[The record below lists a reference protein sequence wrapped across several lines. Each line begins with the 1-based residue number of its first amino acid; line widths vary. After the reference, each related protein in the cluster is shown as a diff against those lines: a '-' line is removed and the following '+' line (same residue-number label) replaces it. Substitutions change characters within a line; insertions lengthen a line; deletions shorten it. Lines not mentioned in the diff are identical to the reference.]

1 MKAPAEVMMGN
12 FAIARG
18 LVEAG
23 LELAAAYPGTPS
35 SEILPGIVEFNKR
48 EKGKIHA
55 EWSTNE
61 RCALEVAFGAALSG
75 KKAACMMKQVGLN
88 VAFPSLMRGRGKRIE
103 GALVIVSC
111 DDPGPQSSQTEQDTR
126 LLCTLFNIPVF
137 DPASSKEAGD
147 VAYYALNYS
156 FEHKIPVILR
166 STHRVSHAREA
177 IKLFPPGTR
186 KVTLNSPLSAPRPQ
200 LPAKL
205 GIIAS
210 GMSYSI
216 AMDVISDFG
225 LAKDIPIYKVLQL
238 SALSSL
244 LSPPDSPLSA
254 LSSQPPAP
262 CPLPSSLPST
272 PQHLDPS
279 LIDFTGRMDKVLV
292 LEETDWVLEAL
303 LDSGDK
309 VLGRRNGY
317 VPDAGELTYDVVRS
331 VVERIIEEMKIG
343 GKVFVPDSHIE
354 EALQGVTFPPR
365 PPKLC
370 AGCSHRASFH
380 AMNYA
385 YPEAIF
391 PGDIGC
397 YTLGIAQG
405 AVDTCIDMGSGVTL
419 AGGFYDTFSQDG
431 NFIPIIASVGDSTF
445 FHACL
450 PPLYDAVEKQKR
462 FILII
467 MDNST
472 TAMTGMQPTPQSG
485 ITADGTPTNS
495 IRIEDVVRGL
505 GIDFL
510 KIIDPYDVP
519 LMIQTI
525 HEAYRYLSAPRSLP
539 SALRSQLPAPL
550 TTHHSPLTTH
560 QSPFARTPAVI
571 IARRICLLY
580 GKGKGQQFLD
590 SIDLEQDCT
599 GCKTCVTHFGC
610 PALLFD
616 EEKKKV
622 KIDDGLCVKCGICLY
637 ACPRNEKGKSISR
650 LRGKRAAKHSAHS

>member
-1 MKAPAEVMMGN
+1 MKAPAEVMIGN

-88 VAFPSLMRGRGKRIE
+88 VAFPSLMRGRDKRIE

-137 DPASSKEAGD
+137 DPTSSKEAGD

-156 FEHKIPVILR
+156 FEHKTPVILR

-186 KVTLNSPLSAPRPQ
+186 KVTLNEGTNHQAPITKHQAPIT
-200 LPAKL
+200 KL

-225 LAKDIPIYKVLQL
+225 LAKDIPIYKVLRIM
-238 SALSSL
+238 
-244 LSPPDSPLSA
+244 PTTP
-254 LSSQPPAP
+254 
-262 CPLPSSLPST
+262 PST
-272 PQHLDPS
+272 LRPLDPS
-279 LIDFTGRMDKVLV
+279 LIDFTDRMDKVLV

-309 VLGRRNGY
+309 ILGRRNGY

-331 VVERIIEEMKIG
+331 VVERIIEEMEIG

-370 AGCSHRASFH
+370 AGCPHRASFH
-380 AMNYA
+380 AMSYA

-405 AVDTCIDMGSGVTL
+405 AVDTCIDMGGGVTL
-419 AGGFYDTFSQDG
+419 AAGFYDAFSQDE

-495 IRIEDVVRGL
+495 LKIEDIVRGL
-505 GIDFL
+505 GIEFL
-510 KIIDPYDVP
+510 RVLDPYDVP
-519 LMIQTI
+519 LMIKTI
-525 HEAYRYLSAPRSLP
+525 KEAYAYLTSNNQSPRSPLHAPRS
-539 SALRSQLPAPL
+539 
-550 TTHHSPLTTH
+550 THKS
-560 QSPFARTPAVI
+560 PAVI

-599 GCKTCVTHFGC
+599 GCKTCVTRFGC

-637 ACPRNEKGKSISR
+637 ACPRNEKGKGLLKSKGSHFIKIKSK
-650 LRGKRAAKHSAHS
+650 L

>member
-1 MKAPAEVMMGN
+1 MKAPVEVMIGN

-137 DPASSKEAGD
+137 DPTSSKEAGD

-177 IKLFPPGTR
+177 IKLFQPGTR
-186 KVTLNSPLSAPRPQ
+186 KVTLNEGTNHQSPITNHEAPST
-200 LPAKL
+200 KL

-216 AMDVISDFG
+216 AMDVISDSG
-225 LAKDIPIYKVLQL
+225 LAKDIPIYKVLRIM
-238 SALSSL
+238 
-244 LSPPDSPLSA
+244 PTTP
-254 LSSQPPAP
+254 
-262 CPLPSSLPST
+262 PST

-309 VLGRRNGY
+309 ILGRRNGY

-370 AGCSHRASFH
+370 AGCPHRASFH

-405 AVDTCIDMGSGVTL
+405 AVDTCIDMGGGVTL
-419 AGGFYDTFSQDG
+419 AAGFYDAFSQDE

-450 PPLYDAVEKQKR
+450 PPLYDAIEKQKR

-495 IRIEDVVRGL
+495 LKIEDIVRGL
-505 GIDFL
+505 GIEFL
-510 KIIDPYDVP
+510 RVLDPYDVP
-519 LMIQTI
+519 LMIKTI
-525 HEAYRYLSAPRSLP
+525 KEAYAYLTSNH
-539 SALRSQLPAPL
+539 Q
-550 TTHHSPLTTH
+550 SPITNH

-599 GCKTCVTHFGC
+599 GCKTCVTRFGC

>member
-156 FEHKIPVILR
+156 FEHKTPVILR

-186 KVTLNSPLSAPRPQ
+186 KVSLAEGVSFVPRPSS
-200 LPAKL
+200 LGKF

-244 LSPPDSPLSA
+244 LPPPPVSSIQNRELLSIFN
-254 LSSQPPAP
+254 SMPSAP

-279 LIDFTGRMDKVLV
+279 LIDFTGRMGKVLV

-309 VLGRRNGY
+309 ILGRRNGY

-331 VVERIIEEMKIG
+331 VVERIIEEMEIG

-445 FHACL
+445 FHACM

-495 IRIEDVVRGL
+495 LKIEDIVRGL
-505 GIDFL
+505 GIEFL
-510 KIIDPYDVP
+510 RVLDPYDVP

-525 HEAYRYLSAPRSLP
+525 HEAYRYLSAPRS
-539 SALRSQLPAPL
+539 
-550 TTHHSPLTTH
+550 THKS
-560 QSPFARTPAVI
+560 PAVI

-599 GCKTCVTHFGC
+599 GCKTCVTRFGC

>member
-1 MKAPAEVMMGN
+1 MIGN

-156 FEHKIPVILR
+156 FEHKTPVILR

-186 KVTLNSPLSAPRPQ
+186 KVTLNEGTNHHSPITTHQSPLTTHHSPLPR
-200 LPAKL
+200 L
-205 GIIAS
+205 GIVAS

-225 LAKDIPIYKVLQL
+225 LAKDIPIYKVLRIM
-238 SALSSL
+238 
-244 LSPPDSPLSA
+244 PTTP
-254 LSSQPPAP
+254 
-262 CPLPSSLPST
+262 PST

-292 LEETDWVLEAL
+292 LEETDWVIEAL

-309 VLGRRNGY
+309 ILGRRNGY

-485 ITADGTPTNS
+485 IAADGTPTNS

-525 HEAYRYLSAPRSLP
+525 HEAYRYLSAPRSP
-539 SALRSQLPAPL
+539 LPAPRS
-550 TTHHSPLTTH
+550 THKS
-560 QSPFARTPAVI
+560 PAVI

-599 GCKTCVTHFGC
+599 GCKTCVTRFGC

>member
-1 MKAPAEVMMGN
+1 LKALAEVMVGN

-88 VAFPSLMRGRGKRIE
+88 VAFPSLMRGRGKRLE

-156 FEHKIPVILR
+156 FEHKTPVILR

-186 KVTLNSPLSAPRPQ
+186 KVQLNSPLSAPRPQ
-200 LPAKL
+200 LPARL
-205 GIIAS
+205 GIVAS

-225 LAKDIPIYKVLQL
+225 LAKDIPVYKVVFIGNTRE
-238 SALSSL
+238 SL
-244 LSPPDSPLSA
+244 VGSRESKNPSITNHQSPITKP
-254 LSSQPPAP
+254 
-262 CPLPSSLPST
+262 PST
-272 PQHLDPS
+272 SQHLDPS
-279 LIDFTGRMDKVLV
+279 LIDFTGRMEKVLV

-309 VLGRRNGY
+309 ILGRRNGY

-343 GKVFVPDSHIE
+343 EKVFVPDSHIE

-385 YPEAIF
+385 YPKAIF

-450 PPLYDAVEKQKR
+450 APLYDAVEKQKR

-485 ITADGTPTNS
+485 IAADGTPTNS

-519 LMIQTI
+519 LMIKTI
-525 HEAYRYLSAPRSLP
+525 KEAYRYLSAPRS
-539 SALRSQLPAPL
+539 PL
-550 TTHHSPLTTH
+550 K
-560 QSPFARTPAVI
+560 APAVI

-599 GCKTCVTHFGC
+599 GCKTCVTRFGC

-637 ACPRNEKGKSISR
+637 ACPRNEKGKSLLKLKGSR
-650 LRGKRAAKHSAHS
+650 FIKIKSKL

>member
-1 MKAPAEVMMGN
+1 MKAPAEVMIGN

-88 VAFPSLMRGRGKRIE
+88 VAFPSLMRGRDKRIE

-137 DPASSKEAGD
+137 DPTSSKEAGD

-156 FEHKIPVILR
+156 FEHKTPVILR

-186 KVTLNSPLSAPRPQ
+186 KVTLNEGTNHQAPITNHQSPIT
-200 LPAKL
+200 KL

-225 LAKDIPIYKVLQL
+225 LAKDIPIYKVLRIM
-238 SALSSL
+238 
-244 LSPPDSPLSA
+244 PTTP
-254 LSSQPPAP
+254 
-262 CPLPSSLPST
+262 PST
-272 PQHLDPS
+272 LRPLDPS
-279 LIDFTGRMDKVLV
+279 LIDFTDRMDKVLV

-309 VLGRRNGY
+309 ILGRRNGY

-331 VVERIIEEMKIG
+331 VVERIIEEMEIG

-370 AGCSHRASFH
+370 AGCPHRASFH
-380 AMNYA
+380 AMSYA

-405 AVDTCIDMGSGVTL
+405 AVDTCIDMGGGVTL
-419 AGGFYDTFSQDG
+419 AAGFYDAFSQDE

-495 IRIEDVVRGL
+495 LKIEDIVRGL
-505 GIDFL
+505 GIEFL
-510 KIIDPYDVP
+510 RVLDPYDVP
-519 LMIQTI
+519 LMIKTI
-525 HEAYRYLSAPRSLP
+525 KEAYAYLTSNNQSPRSTLHAPRS
-539 SALRSQLPAPL
+539 
-550 TTHHSPLTTH
+550 THKS
-560 QSPFARTPAVI
+560 PAVI

-599 GCKTCVTHFGC
+599 GCKTCVTRFGC

-637 ACPRNEKGKSISR
+637 ACPRNEKGKGLLKSKGSHFIKIKSK
-650 LRGKRAAKHSAHS
+650 L

>member
-1 MKAPAEVMMGN
+1 
-12 FAIARG
+12 
-18 LVEAG
+18 
-23 LELAAAYPGTPS
+23 
-35 SEILPGIVEFNKR
+35 
-48 EKGKIHA
+48 
-55 EWSTNE
+55 
-61 RCALEVAFGAALSG
+61 
-75 KKAACMMKQVGLN
+75 
-88 VAFPSLMRGRGKRIE
+88 MRGRDKRIE
-103 GALVIVSC
+103 GALIIVSC

-126 LLCTLFNIPVF
+126 ILCTLFNIPVF
-137 DPASSKEAGD
+137 DPTSSKEAGD

-156 FEHKIPVILR
+156 FEHKTPVILR

-186 KVTLNSPLSAPRPQ
+186 KVTLNEGTKHQAPSTKHQAPIT
-200 LPAKL
+200 KL

-225 LAKDIPIYKVLQL
+225 LAKDIPIYKVLRIM
-238 SALSSL
+238 
-244 LSPPDSPLSA
+244 PTTP
-254 LSSQPPAP
+254 
-262 CPLPSSLPST
+262 PST
-272 PQHLDPS
+272 LRPLDPS
-279 LIDFTGRMDKVLV
+279 LIDFTDRMDKVLV

-309 VLGRRNGY
+309 ILGRRNGY

-331 VVERIIEEMKIG
+331 VVERIIEEMEIG

-370 AGCSHRASFH
+370 AGCPHRASFH
-380 AMNYA
+380 AMSYA

-405 AVDTCIDMGSGVTL
+405 AVDTCIDMGGGVTL
-419 AGGFYDTFSQDG
+419 AAGFYDAFSQDE

-495 IRIEDVVRGL
+495 LKIEDIVRGL
-505 GIDFL
+505 GIEFL
-510 KIIDPYDVP
+510 RVLDPYDVP
-519 LMIQTI
+519 LMIKTI
-525 HEAYRYLSAPRSLP
+525 KEAYAYLTSNNQSPRSTLHAPRS
-539 SALRSQLPAPL
+539 
-550 TTHHSPLTTH
+550 THKS
-560 QSPFARTPAVI
+560 PAVI

-599 GCKTCVTHFGC
+599 GCKTCVTRFGC

-637 ACPRNEKGKSISR
+637 ACPRNEKGKGLLKSKGSHFIKIKSK
-650 LRGKRAAKHSAHS
+650 L